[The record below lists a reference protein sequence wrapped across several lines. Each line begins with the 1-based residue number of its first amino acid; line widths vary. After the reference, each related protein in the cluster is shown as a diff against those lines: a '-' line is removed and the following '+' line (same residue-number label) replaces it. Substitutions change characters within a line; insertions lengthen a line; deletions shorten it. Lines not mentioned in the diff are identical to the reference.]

1 MEYKILGGVM
11 KKFILIIGVLL
22 FSINS
27 ISHDIQ
33 HEVTVTLKL
42 VQVFVTDKD
51 GNPVRGL
58 KADDF
63 SLFVD
68 GKQETI
74 TDFEAHFTPSAQTS
88 VTEESAPQILPEH
101 EAKLQRTF
109 FLIFDFLEND
119 LSGIAFSKRAA
130 IHFIDTQL
138 TANDEAAF
146 LTYSPLE
153 GFVLQEYLT
162 SDKERLKDSINN
174 TKRIPGFRRMHLDDG
189 REQAIFRQYFTKDMK
204 DLSHVF
210 RLVPG
215 NKNIL
220 LFSRGFPFFYDAF
233 VKKEYEEMCDALAD
247 VGAKV
252 FTINTAGLR
261 GEINDF
267 GFTSARRPI
276 FNKNIR
282 RSTSLQLLSDA
293 TGGQHYSDVVYHEI
307 YSPRIN
313 YITDNYYVI
322 GFYIDENQDGKFH
335 KIKVKANRKGIKIK
349 TQRGY
354 FNPKL
359 FTQQNEI
366 ENRLHLIDLAFS
378 DKPNSLQ
385 SKKIPVTASQYLR
398 NDEKCVILLTELSRI
413 GLKEIFKGKTE
424 LVVFA
429 VDKYNNI
436 HELKLGTYSFSS
448 FKENSIVL
456 NTSLTLPPGE
466 YVFRLIYRNTETG
479 EGVAGASNLL
489 VLEEEYQDFRINMHF
504 TR

>member
-1 MEYKILGGVM
+1 M

-22 FSINS
+22 FCINS
-27 ISHDIQ
+27 ISQDIL

-42 VQVFVTDKD
+42 VHVFVTDKD

-74 TDFEAHFTPSAQTS
+74 TDFETHFTSSEQFEVS
-88 VTEESAPQILPEH
+88 EDSAPQVPPEH
-101 EAKLQRTF
+101 DMKFQRTF
-109 FLIFDFLEND
+109 FLVFDFLEND
-119 LSGIAFSKRAA
+119 ISGIAFSKKAA

-138 TANDEAAF
+138 VSNDEAAF

-174 TKRIPGFRRMHLDDG
+174 TKGIPGFRRMHLDDG

-276 FNKNIR
+276 FSKNVR
-282 RSTSLQLLSDA
+282 RKTSLQLLSDA

-307 YSPRIN
+307 YSNHIN

-322 GFYIDENQDGKFH
+322 GFYIDETQDGKFH
-335 KIKVKANRKGIKIK
+335 KIKVKANRKGLKVK

-378 DKPNSLQ
+378 NTPYSQQ
-385 SKKIPVTASQYLR
+385 SKKIPLTASQYHK
-398 NDEKCVILLTELSRI
+398 NDERYVMLSTEFSRVSF
-413 GLKEIFKGKTE
+413 KEVFKGKTE

-429 VDKYNNI
+429 VDKFNNVR
-436 HELKLGTYSFSS
+436 EQKLGNYSFSS
-448 FKENSIVL
+448 LKKSSIVL

-466 YVFRLIYRNTETG
+466 YEFRLIYRNTETG
-479 EGVAGASNLL
+479 EGAAGASNLL
-489 VLEEEYQDFRINMHF
+489 VLKEECQDFRINMYLI
-504 TR
+504 R